1 MYYIKIKMKN
11 TIFFTL
17 KNLFYFSFIILL
29 ILYLFPGS
37 LIGYFLYDNL
47 GKQPDLITNP
57 IGTSINHLIFFFILS
72 IFGFIFRSKQKKLIN
87 SFSFL
92 FLLSI
97 FLELAHFFIPNRAFE
112 LNDLYANSLGVLLAF
127 FILKIFKK
135 LRN

>member
-1 MYYIKIKMKN
+1 MKN
-11 TIFFTL
+11 TIFFTF

-37 LIGYFLYDNL
+37 LIGYFLYGNL

-72 IFGFIFRSKQKKLIN
+72 IFGFIFQSKQKKFIN

-127 FILKIFKK
+127 FIFKFFKK
-135 LRN
+135 IRN